1 MTEHDEKRA
10 EKPDRQQPG
19 KQGGRLVWSRRVLPA
34 AAAFTILVGWARAAV
49 YASSRDDVVA
59 AVHTSSRV
67 TESARATVVQI
78 QDAMQ
83 YAWIGFPL
91 VLVLLAFI
99 AAILK
104 AGQALLIAISGC
116 VGSFLAM
123 AGMLL
128 PSTGTLPA
136 LAGAFFV
143 GTIATV
149 GAALL
154 PGRT

>member
-1 MTEHDEKRA
+1 MTEQDEKQA
-10 EKPDRQQPG
+10 EKPDGQQPR
-19 KQGGRLVWSRRVLPA
+19 KQGGALVWSRRVLPA
-34 AAAFTILVGWARAAV
+34 AAAFTTLVAWARAAV

-59 AVHTSSRV
+59 AVHTSSQV

-91 VLVLLAFI
+91 VLVLIAFV

-104 AGQALLIAISGC
+104 TGQALLIAISGC

-123 AGMLL
+123 AGMLF
-128 PSTGTLPA
+128 PSTGTLVA

-149 GAALL
+149 CAAVL

>member
-1 MTEHDEKRA
+1 MTEHEEKQAVRPDGRQTA
-10 EKPDRQQPG
+10 EPG
-19 KQGGRLVWSRRVLPA
+19 GPLVWSRRVLPA
-34 AAAFTILVGWARAAV
+34 AAAFTAVTAWARAAV

-59 AVHTSSRV
+59 AVHGSSRV
-67 TESARATVVQI
+67 TESARTTVMQV

-91 VLVLLAFI
+91 VLVLVAFI
-99 AAILK
+99 AAVLK
-104 AGQALLIAISGC
+104 TGQALLVAISGS

-123 AGMLL
+123 AGVLL
-128 PSTGTLPA
+128 PSTGALAA

-149 GAALL
+149 CAALL